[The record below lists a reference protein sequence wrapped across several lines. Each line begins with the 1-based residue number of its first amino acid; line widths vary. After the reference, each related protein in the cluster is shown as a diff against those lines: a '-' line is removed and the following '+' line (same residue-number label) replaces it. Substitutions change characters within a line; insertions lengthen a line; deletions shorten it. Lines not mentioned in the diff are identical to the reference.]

1 MFGRIATKEE
11 VRNARYID
19 SIIDI
24 DEVVSACEIVGNYI
38 CSYGADRKRNYSKVY
53 RYGKKLGVTV
63 SQLVDWYTTDI

>member
-1 MFGRIATKEE
+1 MYARIATEEE
-11 VRNARYID
+11 VRNATYID

-24 DEVVSACEIVGNYI
+24 DEVANACEIIGDYL
-38 CSYGADRKRNYSKVY
+38 CSYGTERKRNYNKVY

>member
-1 MFGRIATKEE
+1 MFTRIATEEE

-24 DEVVSACEIVGNYI
+24 DEVSNACEIVGDYI
-38 CSYGADRKRNYSKVY
+38 CSYGAERKRNYSKVY

>member
-1 MFGRIATKEE
+1 MFTRVATEEE
-11 VRNARYID
+11 VKNARYID

-24 DEVVSACEIVGNYI
+24 DEVSYACEIIGDYI
-38 CSYGADRKRNYSKVY
+38 YSYGAERKRTYNRAY

>member
-1 MFGRIATKEE
+1 MFTRVATEEE
-11 VRNARYID
+11 VKNARYID

-24 DEVVSACEIVGNYI
+24 DEVSNACEIIGDYI
-38 CSYGADRKRNYSKVY
+38 CSYGAERKRTYNRTY